1 MAKVGRLPAV
11 SRDIQEAFLPI
22 WIEHKM
28 LPLSVGNRPVLAAA
42 LRVLMRS
49 NYTGPPLT
57 LYRGA
62 NSGERRRRLYG
73 FSWSTDLAIA
83 RKFAENWSQPE
94 LQSEG
99 VVLQAVV
106 PAEAILLVRKP
117 EDYFD
122 EGEVVVDPFGI
133 GRVKAFDRMSSTPG

>member
-1 MAKVGRLPAV
+1 MLGWNEAKPNTDVQKGPLPKSKGATHFPLVGKGPV
-11 SRDIQEAFLPI
+11 P
-22 WIEHKM
+22 
-28 LPLSVGNRPVLAAA
+28 PVLAAA

-49 NYTGPPLT
+49 DYTGPPLT

-62 NSGERRRRLYG
+62 KSGERRRRLYG

-83 RKFAENWSQPE
+83 RKFAENWSQPG

-99 VVLQAVV
+99 VVLQVVV

-122 EGEVVVDPFGI
+122 DRANS
-133 GRVKAFDRMSSTPG
+133 GRMALQNIWN